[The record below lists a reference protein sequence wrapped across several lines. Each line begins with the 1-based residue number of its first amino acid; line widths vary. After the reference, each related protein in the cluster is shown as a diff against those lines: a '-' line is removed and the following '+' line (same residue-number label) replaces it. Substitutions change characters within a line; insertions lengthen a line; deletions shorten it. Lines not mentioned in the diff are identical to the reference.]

1 MTLEP
6 RIIDFLQQRRSVSY
20 CDDCLAEVLSEDSKA
35 VEAITER
42 LRKKDLSFLG
52 GGYVCD
58 HCGVIK
64 PATTF
69 ALPSTP

>member
-1 MTLEP
+1 
-6 RIIDFLQQRRSVSY
+6 
-20 CDDCLAEVLSEDSKA
+20 LAEVLSEDSKA